1 MMATYQAKSTNGL
14 SFEVSND
21 SEVIGQ
27 LTYSS
32 WFKFNA
38 VITIADTAYPVE
50 PKGFWETSIE
60 VREGEQVLLSFSMG
74 WKGEIVLRTHF
85 NGAEQ
90 GYVFSHRG
98 LFRES
103 FTLADRAGTELL
115 VMKPHLEWAK
125 MNYEY
130 EVITADTF
138 EALPDK
144 AILLLTAL
152 HCTNYYLSITMSTMS
167 M

>member
-1 MMATYQAKSTNGL
+1 MVTYHAKSTNGL
-14 SFEVSND
+14 SFEVRKDN
-21 SEVIGQ
+21 EAIGQ

-38 VITIADTAYPVE
+38 VITVAGATYPVA

-60 VREGEQVLLSFSMG
+60 VRNGEKVLLAFSMG
-74 WKGEIVLRTHF
+74 WKGEIVLRTYF
-85 NGAEQ
+85 NGTEQ
-90 GYVFSHRG
+90 GYVFNHRG

-103 FTLADRAGTELL
+103 FILADPEGTELL
-115 VMKPHLEWAK
+115 VMKPHLKWAK

-130 EVITADTF
+130 EVATTDTF
-138 EALPDK
+138 EAFPDK

-152 HCTNYYLSITMSTMS
+152 HCGNYYLSMTMATMSI
-167 M
+167 